1 MNCSGSK
8 VWSDL
13 DSPALPDPAAFSLF
27 RPGPST
33 SIMQTSQTLILSQY
47 NFFFTIPSSPLG
59 SKLWDPKN
67 AVSKWAISALHHG
80 LSIWVRCKCVNDPG
94 QHWTQS
100 PVSRPRCRHWW
111 FILSILFCTIT
122 QTINEREERGHL
134 TSQFSSGIT
143 SWCSSRYGLLFNFM
157 ISVISSG
164 LGSSLRKYWKFL

>member
-122 QTINEREERGHL
+122 QTINEREREKREDISHL
-134 TSQFSSGIT
+134 NLVRALHLGAAVDMDCCSI
-143 SWCSSRYGLLFNFM
+143 SWSRW
-157 ISVISSG
+157 SH
-164 LGSSLRKYWKFL
+164 LG